1 MQAIL
6 AIARLT
12 WKSAFRYRL
21 FWVLLV
27 ALIASIVGL
36 PLLVKDDGTARGFIQ
51 ILLTYTLGMILALL
65 GVTTLWLSC
74 ATMARDVEECQMQ
87 MLVVKPVGRWQIWLG
102 KWLGILALNTALL
115 AASGVTIHFLLQ
127 WRSGHLRPVQQAILR
142 DEILVSRAAFK
153 PEALP
158 LDDEIDRRVKANP
171 AILALPPQEQ
181 AEARYK
187 VAQQV
192 YIAAQIVPPGTVRT
206 WAFDLGLGAVG
217 LGTNET
223 LSVRVK
229 FYPASTNETGLYRG
243 LWFFSEPGS
252 RVRND
257 YPPISLASAAPQEF
271 RINSSLVDSRGRI
284 LIHYQNLEDIT
295 LIFPLDDG
303 IEVLYRDGGFGLNF
317 ARGLGILLA
326 WLSLLSAIG
335 LAAASVS
342 SFPVATF
349 FSIGV
354 LIVVLCSDSLS
365 DTVKDQDVLGGK
377 ADEYQSIRPVANAVL
392 LPVFKGM
399 LALVQVVNVAS
410 PVESLSNGRS
420 ITWLILG
427 TAWLKVVLAF
437 GGIVAGIGI
446 WLLTRR
452 ELAAAQG
459 SS

>member
-1 MQAIL
+1 MQAML

-27 ALIASIVGL
+27 ALIAAIVGL

-51 ILLTYTLGMILALL
+51 ILLTYTLGMILFLL
-65 GVTTLWLSC
+65 GVSTLWLSC

-87 MLVVKPVGRWQIWLG
+87 MLVVKPVARWQIWLG

-115 AASGVTIHFLLQ
+115 AASGVTIHLLLK
-127 WRSGHLRPVQQAILR
+127 WRSGHLRPNQQAILR
-142 DEILVSRAAFK
+142 DEILVSRATFK

-158 LDDEIDRRVKANP
+158 LDEEIDRRVKANP
-171 AILALPPQEQ
+171 AIMALPPQQQ

-206 WAFDLGLGAVG
+206 WAFDLGLGAAG

-223 LSVRVK
+223 LSIRVK

-257 YPPISLASAAPQEF
+257 YPPMALASAAPQEF
-271 RINSSLVDSRGRI
+271 RISSSLVDSKGRI

-354 LIVVLCSDSLS
+354 LIVVLCSDTLS

-377 ADEYQSIRPVANAVL
+377 ADEFQSIRPVANAVL

-399 LALVQVVNVAS
+399 LTLVQVVNVAS

-427 TAWLKVVLAF
+427 GAWLKVVVAF
-437 GGIVAGIGI
+437 GGIVAAIGI